1 MKKITLAILFGL
13 CSMIQAQKISTI
25 NMDQC
30 FLKYF
35 ETINAEKILKK
46 QVSLMEDRANNLKK
60 NRQAAIAVYEN
71 AIKESTNPINS
82 DEAIKNYKEKAVQKK
97 YEVQSIEREMRTF
110 NKEARDR
117 LAKQHNESRT
127 RILAKIK
134 KVITHIAESKKLDVI
149 LDTSGK
155 TSNLISGVVYS
166 NGSMDITKEVISI
179 LNKGHEA
186 EVEKWEAAK
195 KVKVSE
201 KK

>member
-13 CSMIQAQKISTI
+13 CSKIQAQKISTI

-30 FLKYF
+30 ILKYF

-46 QVSLMEDRANNLKK
+46 QVSLMEDRANKLKK

-134 KVITHIAESKKLDVI
+134 KVITH
-149 LDTSGK
+149 
-155 TSNLISGVVYS
+155 
-166 NGSMDITKEVISI
+166 
-179 LNKGHEA
+179 
-186 EVEKWEAAK
+186 
-195 KVKVSE
+195 
-201 KK
+201 